1 MKSPR
6 QIFHLTSYAQYPFLL
21 VGLFFCY
28 RPLFTDLQA
37 LWVDMNLGLVFMGI
51 GVSFSTLQ
59 DTTKTQNNFSK
70 RIFQNPRYTRWFLIL
85 SIILVVFFMGLG
97 IVGLVWV
104 NSGPLHDLAYG
115 FLSLGVGFV
124 GLIKGATE
132 IAENLQRSPD
142 RNA

>member
-1 MKSPR
+1 
-6 QIFHLTSYAQYPFLL
+6 
-21 VGLFFCY
+21 
-28 RPLFTDLQA
+28 
-37 LWVDMNLGLVFMGI
+37 MNLGLVFMGI

-142 RNA
+142 RNT